1 LVFAVDRHINVS
13 GRCLTIIT
21 ILPIGTGIAAFT
33 VLAGIVLIV
42 LVTMLLFGLLLRL
55 PLTFRFTFGL
65 TYKIANNLNGL
76 LVNLCFAGA

>member
-55 PLTFRFTFGL
+55 PLRLRLTFGL
-65 TYKIANNLNGL
+65 TSTCANFVIVLF
-76 LVNLCFAGA
+76 VIFCFAGA